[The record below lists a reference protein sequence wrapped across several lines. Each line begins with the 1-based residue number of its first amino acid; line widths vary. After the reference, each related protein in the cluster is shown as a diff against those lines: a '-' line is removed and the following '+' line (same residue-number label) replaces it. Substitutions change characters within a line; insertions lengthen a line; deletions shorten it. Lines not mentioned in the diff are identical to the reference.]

1 MIFSAP
7 FFILPNMK
15 RIVYILVVIALMS
28 CKTNTVAQEQE
39 PAKKE
44 KPTVVEKPKFDDV
57 VVYDRIDPS
66 TVHIVATIMAVGEE
80 KTICSRNYKDVVK
93 IKIDAINGSGQ
104 AIVNVLSIGQEIEL
118 GFVNKTLSRKVIQED
133 LTKDKRLSMVVIETL
148 CQDFNQTTYEIVRYG
163 SKK

>member
-7 FFILPNMK
+7 FFILPDMK

-39 PAKKE
+39 PTKKT
-44 KPTVVEKPKFDDV
+44 KPAIVEKPKFDD

-104 AIVNVLSIGQEIEL
+104 AIINLLSIGQEIEL
-118 GFVNKTLSRKVIQED
+118 GFVNKTLSRKVIQKD
-133 LTKDKRLSMVVIETL
+133 LTKDKQLSMVVIETL
-148 CQDFNQTTYEIVRYG
+148 CQDFNQTTYEIVSYG